1 MSIELLPA
9 ISTNGDGVKPR
20 ATRALFPALD
30 YHVEQF
36 PCPPISL
43 VLITHI
49 LDTAVPFIEAV
60 SRTVRLEAI
69 VGIPYSTMP
78 TAHAALVQNGARV
91 SIPKDIS
98 SLPDLAKVE
107 IVDASKRSST
117 GQVVV
122 QEIGGYCEGLVDE
135 LVAAGVLGGVVED
148 TKQGHWKYA
157 ARPSL
162 PCPVLTIADSPLK
175 ELENQQVGRAVSHAL
190 ETILRR
196 KFHRLMPE
204 TQVGVIGYG
213 GIGEA
218 TARALSALGS
228 RVAAFDVC
236 GIRMAKAALDGFGH
250 LSRDELIATS
260 DVIVGVSGECSISSA
275 DFELLRPGAFV
286 ASGSSKQ
293 VEIDLRALNE
303 RAHLIEDDGIVKE
316 YELDGKPIILLND
329 GMPVNFLEQSV
340 LGRVLDLVYTEL
352 YMCIR
357 QLAVE
362 EIEPGLARLPIGL
375 QREIAD
381 VWRSLHWH

>member
-1 MSIELLPA
+1 
-9 ISTNGDGVKPR
+9 
-20 ATRALFPALD
+20 
-30 YHVEQF
+30 
-36 PCPPISL
+36 
-43 VLITHI
+43 
-49 LDTAVPFIEAV
+49 
-60 SRTVRLEAI
+60 
-69 VGIPYSTMP
+69 
-78 TAHAALVQNGARV
+78 
-91 SIPKDIS
+91 
-98 SLPDLAKVE
+98 
-107 IVDASKRSST
+107 
-117 GQVVV
+117 
-122 QEIGGYCEGLVDE
+122 
-135 LVAAGVLGGVVED
+135 
-148 TKQGHWKYA
+148 
-157 ARPSL
+157 
-162 PCPVLTIADSPLK
+162 
-175 ELENQQVGRAVSHAL
+175 
-190 ETILRR
+190 
-196 KFHRLMPE
+196 MPE

-260 DVIVGVSGECSISSA
+260 DVIVGVSGECSVGSA

-303 RAHLIEDDGIVKE
+303 RAQLIEDDGIVKE

-362 EIEPGLARLPIGL
+362 EIEPGLARLPVGL

-381 VWRSLHWH
+381 VWRSLHWR

>member
-1 MSIELLPA
+1 MSIDLLPA
-9 ISTNGDGVKPR
+9 INTSDASRVRT
-20 ATRALFPALD
+20 TRKLLPALG
-30 YHVEQF
+30 YHVERF

-60 SRTVRLEAI
+60 SSTVRLETI
-69 VGIPYSTMP
+69 LGIPYSTMP
-78 TAHAALVQNGARV
+78 GAHAALLQNGERV
-91 SIPKDIS
+91 SIPRDIS
-98 SLPDLAKVE
+98 SLPSLARAE
-107 IVDASKRSST
+107 ILDVSRRNST

-135 LVAAGVLGGVVED
+135 LVAAGALGGVVED

-157 ARPSL
+157 SRDSL
-162 PCPVLTIADSPLK
+162 PCPVFTIADSPLK
-175 ELENQQVGRAVSHAL
+175 DLENQQVGRAISHAL

-196 KFHRLMPE
+196 GFHRLMPE

-250 LSRDELIATS
+250 LTRDELMATS
-260 DVIVGVSGECSISSA
+260 DVIVGVSGECSITAS

-293 VEIDLRALNE
+293 VEIDLATLNDRA
-303 RAHLIEDDGIVKE
+303 ALIENDGIVKE

-362 EIEPGLARLPIGL
+362 EIEPGLARLPVNL
-375 QREIAD
+375 QREIAG
-381 VWRSLHWH
+381 VWRELHWR